1 MLSRVQRVHRSAF
14 IVSCC
19 LLLTLFLAACGGG
32 TSSSPTPTPKP
43 SPSPSPSP
51 TSSTTLTT
59 YQGKG
64 FTIGYPQSWKVTA
77 SGDAVSFTDPATLN
91 YFQIGITPDPGGVAS
106 SNTIVTASVNAAKA
120 TLKNPQ
126 TVNVPPTTTIGGESW
141 VQKSI
146 AGTTTGNGQ
155 NGVVQ
160 FVVAC
165 DNHPASS
172 PSTKAFIVVYGTAQQ
187 VFATDNT
194 TYYQPMLQSFK
205 FTS

>member
-1 MLSRVQRVHRSAF
+1 MLSKVQCVHRSAF

-19 LLLTLFLAACGGG
+19 LLLALCLAACGGA

-51 TSSTTLTT
+51 TPSTTLTT
-59 YQGKG
+59 YRGNG

-77 SGDAVSFTDPATLN
+77 SGNAVSFTDSASLN
-91 YFQIGITPDPGGVAS
+91 DFEIVTTPNPGGVAS
-106 SNTIVTASVNAAKA
+106 PDFVVTTAVNATKA
-120 TLKNPQ
+120 TMKNPQ

-141 VQKSI
+141 VQKSF
-146 AGTTTGNGQ
+146 AGATTSNGQ
-155 NGVVQ
+155 NVVVQ
-160 FVVAC
+160 IVVAS

-172 PSTKAFIVVYGTAQQ
+172 PSTKGFTVVYGTVQQ
-187 VFATDNT
+187 LFATANT
-194 TYYQPMLQSFK
+194 MYYQPMLQSFK